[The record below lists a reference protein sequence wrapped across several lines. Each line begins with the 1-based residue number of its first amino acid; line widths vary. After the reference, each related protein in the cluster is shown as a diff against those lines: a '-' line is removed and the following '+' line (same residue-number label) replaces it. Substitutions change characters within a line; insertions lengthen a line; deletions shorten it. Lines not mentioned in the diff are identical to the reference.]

1 MMEGISYIA
10 ATEVPMVLVDVMR
23 GGPGLGNIAPAQSDY
38 HQAVYGG
45 GHGDYHPIV
54 LAPASVQE
62 AIDLT
67 VLSFDLAEKY
77 RNLVFVLA
85 DGSVGQMMEPAELP
99 EMRPVVRKDWDWA
112 VTGKGDRKRRILSSI
127 YINPREEEVANYR
140 MQKTWQTI
148 QKNEV
153 RYKEY
158 FLDDAEYVVVGFGTA
173 GRVALS
179 AVRAARQAGIKV
191 GLLRP
196 VSLSPY
202 PFDVLDELARRA
214 KAFLVVEMN
223 QGQML
228 TDVQLAVKGRI
239 PVEFYGRPGG
249 VVPFPEEIFRELKR
263 MTTTKLSV
271 VSDPRIAWL
280 ERMTA

>member
-1 MMEGISYIA
+1 
-10 ATEVPMVLVDVMR
+10 
-23 GGPGLGNIAPAQSDY
+23 
-38 HQAVYGG
+38 
-45 GHGDYHPIV
+45 
-54 LAPASVQE
+54 VQE

-99 EMRPVVRKDWDWA
+99 EMRPVIRQDWDWA
-112 VTGKGDRKRRILSSI
+112 VTGKGKRERRILTSI
-127 YINPREEEVANYR
+127 YINPQVEEIANYR

-179 AVRAARQAGIKV
+179 AVRAARQRGIKV

-196 VSLSPY
+196 VSLSPF
-202 PFDVLDELARRA
+202 PFAALEELVSRA
-214 KAFLVVEMN
+214 SAFLVVEMN

-239 PVEFYGRPGG
+239 PIEFYGRPGG
-249 VVPFPEEIFRELKR
+249 VVPYPEEIFRELER
-263 MTTTKLSV
+263 MTTTSLV
-271 VSDPRIAWL
+271 VETDPRVAWL
-280 ERMTA
+280 KRMTA